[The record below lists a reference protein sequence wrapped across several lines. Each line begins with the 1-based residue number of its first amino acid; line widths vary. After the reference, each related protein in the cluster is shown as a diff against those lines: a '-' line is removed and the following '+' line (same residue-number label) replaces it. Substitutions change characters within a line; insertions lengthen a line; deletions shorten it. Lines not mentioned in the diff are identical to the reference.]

1 MFIGRK
7 IAGDFGRSQLD
18 RERIETARN
27 TSRDFMALPT
37 GCSGGMKA
45 WKALP
50 ANRELS
56 GAVVISGDRAW
67 LIRHTL
73 DGREPLSS
81 PKLLFEVRGVLLDEF
96 FLIFR
101 YILKRMNRVGGASW
115 HTGTTVNAAFR
126 IDVHLGR
133 GLEAGLV
140 LLGMDAIGWADLD
153 TERIFNA

>member
-1 MFIGRK
+1 
-7 IAGDFGRSQLD
+7 
-18 RERIETARN
+18 
-27 TSRDFMALPT
+27 MALPT